1 MSNRGQKL
9 IKIIRDLAAEK
20 PDFVYERPSLGAFGN
35 GCVYVHAGQ
44 PSCIVGHAM
53 WRAGLIDHSFEAMAD
68 NRHGFGSHITGM
80 KTLTDRE
87 VQWLEEV
94 QGQQDT
100 GAAWSDAVLNADN
113 MEYDDE

>member
-1 MSNRGQKL
+1 MSNRGAKL

-20 PDFVYERPSLGAFGN
+20 PDFVYERPGN
-35 GCVYVHAGQ
+35 YHDGKGCVYVHDGQ

-53 WRAGLIDHSFEAMAD
+53 WRAGLIDDSFENM
-68 NRHGFGSHITGM
+68 NYNHHGFGGHIPGM
-80 KTLTDRE
+80 KTLTGRE

-94 QGQQDT
+94 QGNQDCGET
-100 GAAWSDAVLNADN
+100 WSDAVLNADN